1 MEQAKMNS
9 NDSLA
14 ASRPIRLRKAIMR
27 TGEFQTPDGAQFT
40 IDKTRLDHWV
50 RTFCRMHQNGD
61 VCRIVKD
68 HDEAT
73 TSSVGKVVSM
83 ERRGDFLYA
92 TLEFP
97 TRQLADLSLTN
108 DVSILSEPLYR
119 TGSGTYKD
127 AIKHVSLTP
136 FPLISKLGSFKNV
149 SDNAPVG
156 RLTCSINNFVK
167 QQTKG
172 QTTMD
177 ESLNQVIEL
186 IANFIGMEVPEVAR
200 QSNDAAIAW
209 ISAILQGATASEP
222 KENEKTTE
230 EKSNQDEK
238 SDDSAD
244 ATNGE
249 DTEGEADDK
258 LPANADAIIASVN
271 GARRNVLNS
280 FVGFPG
286 ITAQQIGKWVDKYAK
301 CKTLKKQASTNAEFE
316 TLLEGLRC
324 SCNGKNNVVASG
336 KQIDSNVSKIKIPA
350 FEKLMALRK

>member
-1 MEQAKMNS
+1 MEHSKTNS
-9 NDSLA
+9 IDK
-14 ASRPIRLRKAIMR
+14 PMTPVRLRKAIMR
-27 TGEFQTPDGAQFT
+27 TGEFQTPDGARFT

-136 FPLISKLGSFKNV
+136 FPLISKLGSFK
-149 SDNAPVG
+149 SLPESAPVG
-156 RLTCSINNFVK
+156 RLTCSINNYVK

-177 ESLNQVIEL
+177 ESLNQVVEL
-186 IANFIGMEVPEVAR
+186 IANFIGLEVPEVAR

-209 ISAILQGATASEP
+209 ISAILQGANASAT
-222 KENEKTTE
+222 KEDEKTEE
-230 EKSNQDEK
+230 EKTPEQGEESDKPE
-238 SDDSAD
+238 SDDED
-244 ATNGE
+244 AEE
-249 DTEGEADDK
+249 DKDK

-271 GARRNVLNS
+271 GARRSVLNS

-286 ITAQQIGKWVDKYAK
+286 ITAQQVGKWVDRFAK

-316 TLLEGLRC
+316 TLIEGLRC
-324 SCNGKNNVVASG
+324 SCNGKRNVVETG
-336 KQIDSNVSKIKIPA
+336 KQIGSNASSVKIPA

>member
-1 MEQAKMNS
+1 MNS

-27 TGEFQTPDGAQFT
+27 TGEFQTPDGARFT

-136 FPLISKLGSFKNV
+136 FPLISKLGSFK
-149 SDNAPVG
+149 SLPESAPVG

-177 ESLNQVIEL
+177 ESLNQVVEL
-186 IANFIGMEVPEVAR
+186 IANFIGLEVPEVAR

-209 ISAILQGATASEP
+209 ISAILQGANASAT
-222 KENEKTTE
+222 KEDEKTEE
-230 EKSNQDEK
+230 EKTPEQGEESDKPE
-238 SDDSAD
+238 SDDED
-244 ATNGE
+244 AEE
-249 DTEGEADDK
+249 DKDK

>member
-1 MEQAKMNS
+1 MEQAKTNS
-9 NDSLA
+9 IDK
-14 ASRPIRLRKAIMR
+14 PMTPVRLRKAIMR
-27 TGEFQTPDGAQFT
+27 TGEFQTPDGARFT

-149 SDNAPVG
+149 SENAPVG

-177 ESLNQVIEL
+177 ESLNQVVEL
-186 IANFIGMEVPEVAR
+186 IANFIGLEVPEVAR

-209 ISAILQGATASEP
+209 ISAILQGANASAT
-222 KENEKTTE
+222 KENEKTE
-230 EKSNQDEK
+230 DEK
-238 SDDSAD
+238 TPEQGEESDKPESDEED
-244 ATNGE
+244 AEE
-249 DTEGEADDK
+249 DKDK

>member
-1 MEQAKMNS
+1 
-9 NDSLA
+9 
-14 ASRPIRLRKAIMR
+14 MR
-27 TGEFQTPDGAQFT
+27 TGEFQTPDGARFT

-136 FPLISKLGSFKNV
+136 FPLISKLGSFK
-149 SDNAPVG
+149 SLPESAPVG

-177 ESLNQVIEL
+177 ESLNQVVEL
-186 IANFIGMEVPEVAR
+186 IANFIGLEVPEVAR

-209 ISAILQGATASEP
+209 ISAILQGANASAT
-222 KENEKTTE
+222 KEDEKTEE
-230 EKSNQDEK
+230 EKTPEQGEESDKLE
-238 SDDSAD
+238 SDDED
-244 ATNGE
+244 AEE
-249 DTEGEADDK
+249 DKDK

-271 GARRNVLNS
+271 GARRSVLNS

-286 ITAQQIGKWVDKYAK
+286 ITAQQVGKWVDRFAK
-301 CKTLKKQASTNAEFE
+301 CKTLKKQASTY
-316 TLLEGLRC
+316 GLY
-324 SCNGKNNVVASG
+324 GIVDL
-336 KQIDSNVSKIKIPA
+336 I
-350 FEKLMALRK
+350 

>member
-1 MEQAKMNS
+1 MEQAKTNS
-9 NDSLA
+9 IDK
-14 ASRPIRLRKAIMR
+14 PMTPVRLRKAIMR
-27 TGEFQTPDGAQFT
+27 TGEFQTPDGARFT

-136 FPLISKLGSFKNV
+136 FPLISKLGSFK
-149 SDNAPVG
+149 SLPESAPVG

-177 ESLNQVIEL
+177 ESLNQVVEL

-209 ISAILQGATASEP
+209 ISAILQGATASES
-222 KENEKTTE
+222 KENEKSTE

-244 ATNGE
+244 AANDE
-249 DTEGEADDK
+249 DKEEDDDK

-286 ITAQQIGKWVDKYAK
+286 ITAQQVGKWVDRFAK

-316 TLLEGLRC
+316 TLIEGLRC

>member
-27 TGEFQTPDGAQFT
+27 TGEFQTPDGARFT

-149 SDNAPVG
+149 SDAPVG

-177 ESLNQVIEL
+177 ESLNQVVEL
-186 IANFIGMEVPEVAR
+186 IANFIGLEVPEVAR

-209 ISAILQGATASEP
+209 ISAILQGATASES
-222 KENEKTTE
+222 KENEKSTE
-230 EKSNQDEK
+230 EKSNQDGK

-249 DTEGEADDK
+249 DAEGEDDDK

-271 GARRNVLNS
+271 GARRDVLNS